1 MKKQEQISNNITD
14 NKDGTSSLKDIL
26 GTPADDKANN
36 TTATADKE
44 KPNGQ
49 ATESAD
55 KSENKS
61 AESLPSLK
69 EVIEEQATEDE
80 APQSRLFSLKKILGG
95 DILYTSFVRRQI
107 WLFMLIGAFLIVY
120 IGSRYSCQQD
130 LIQIDKLQVKLKDAK
145 YKALSS
151 TSQLTE
157 ISRESN
163 VIELLKNNKDSVLKI
178 PSAPPYKIEVPE
190 EGK

>member
-26 GTPADDKANN
+26 GTPADDKAKAQK
-36 TTATADKE
+36 ATDETE

-49 ATESAD
+49 TTENAD
-55 KSENKS
+55 KSENKP

-157 ISRESN
+157 ISRESY

-190 EGK
+190 EDK

>member
-14 NKDGTSSLKDIL
+14 NKDGTRSLKDIL
-26 GTPADDKANN
+26 GTPADDKAKAQK
-36 TTATADKE
+36 ATDETE

-49 ATESAD
+49 ATLSTD
-55 KSENKS
+55 KSEKKQE
-61 AESLPSLK
+61 ESLPSLK